1 MTRRTFNRTR
11 CALRPRLAFL
21 ALCFAAGLAPATA
34 VTTKESNSGITI
46 RTEQYPRPPYSEATY
61 FIYEKAG
68 ATVCTKLEVCNKYDQ
83 CQSSYHRGSY
93 KAATDRKTGEPYGT
107 SPAVPIAPGKL
118 GKHVCL
124 VRYRLVGAR

>member
-1 MTRRTFNRTR
+1 MRRP
-11 CALRPRLAFL
+11 AIL
-21 ALCFAAGLAPATA
+21 ALCFVARLAPAVA

-61 FIYEKAG
+61 FIYERAG

-93 KAATDRKTGEPYGT
+93 KAAADRKTGEPYGI
-107 SPAVPIAPGKL
+107 SPAVLIAPGKL
-118 GKHVCL
+118 GKHACL
-124 VRYRLVGAR
+124 VRYKLVGTR

>member
-1 MTRRTFNRTR
+1 MTRRLVFI
-11 CALRPRLAFL
+11 
-21 ALCFAAGLAPATA
+21 ALCFVAGLAPATA
-34 VTTKESNSGITI
+34 VTAKESASGITV
-46 RTEQYPRPPYSEATY
+46 RTEQYPRPPYSEAKY

-93 KAATDRKTGEPYGT
+93 KAAADQKTGEPYGS
-107 SPAVPIAPGKL
+107 SPAVPIAPSTL

-124 VRYRLVGAR
+124 VRYKLIDAR